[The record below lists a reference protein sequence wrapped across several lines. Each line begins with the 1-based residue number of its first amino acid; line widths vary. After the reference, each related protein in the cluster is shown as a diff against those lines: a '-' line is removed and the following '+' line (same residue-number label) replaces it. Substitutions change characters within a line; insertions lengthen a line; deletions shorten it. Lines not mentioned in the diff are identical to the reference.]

1 MALAPPAGRSY
12 RPALVQPSPD
22 SPPPA
27 GPTHADP
34 PRSWLAV
41 AALLEKHGF
50 GELTEAA
57 DGPFPDVAAP
67 GDDR

>member
-12 RPALVQPSPD
+12 RPAPVQPSPD

-27 GPTHADP
+27 GPTEADP

-50 GELTEAA
+50 GELPDAA
-57 DGPFPDVAAP
+57 DGPFL
-67 GDDR
+67 DDDDG

>member
-1 MALAPPAGRSY
+1 MALAPPARRSY
-12 RPALVQPSPD
+12 RPAPVHPSPD

-27 GPTHADP
+27 SPTHADP

-50 GELTEAA
+50 GELNEAA
-57 DGPFPDVAAP
+57 DGPFTDDDAA

>member
-1 MALAPPAGRSY
+1 MALAQPARRGY
-12 RPALVQPSPD
+12 RPASVHPSSD

-27 GPTHADP
+27 GPTQADP

-41 AALLEKHGF
+41 AALLEKYGF

-57 DGPFPDVAAP
+57 DGPFPDAADP